1 MRQAHAMPRW
11 VAVPMY
17 SQHNQ
22 HQRRRTMGELID
34 KTKGKVKQAIGD
46 LTGNKELKHE
56 GERDEAKGKVKG
68 AVEDVKN
75 AVKDTGQAIKDA
87 VK

>member
-1 MRQAHAMPRW
+1 
-11 VAVPMY
+11 
-17 SQHNQ
+17 
-22 HQRRRTMGELID
+22 MGELID
-34 KTKGKVKQAIGD
+34 KAKGKVKQVIAD
-46 LTGNKELKHE
+46 LTGNKELKNE

-75 AVKDTGQAIKDA
+75 AVKDAGQAIKDA